1 MTTGHARRERVRD
14 SEYQLWAKT
23 RARTRFDL
31 AVSGMINFP
40 LADLPVQPEDLEL
53 SGPSLYGYAPL
64 QEALA
69 RKCGVPA
76 ECVVHATGTSMAN
89 HLIMAALLDP
99 GDEVLIEAPAYEPL
113 LAAALYLGADV
124 KRFTRRPEDNFAV
137 RPSEI
142 ERNLSPRTRLVVLT
156 NLHNPS
162 SAYTDDDTLSQI
174 GAMASDVG
182 ARVLVDE
189 VYLDALFEHAPRTAF
204 HLGEEFVVTS
214 SLTKVY
220 GLSGLRCGWI
230 LARPELAQRLW
241 RLNDLFGVIPAHPAE
256 RLSVAA
262 LRNLNLIAARSRALL
277 ETNGQLLN
285 SFLRTRDDLEY
296 FEHRSGTVSFPSF
309 KGGDVDELCRL
320 LSEKY
325 ETSVVP
331 GRFFDMPS
339 HMRIGISCGTKMLRG
354 GLERLGAALDEV
366 KR

>member
-1 MTTGHARRERVRD
+1 MTTSGARHDRVRS

-31 AVSGMINFP
+31 AVSGIVNFP
-40 LADLPVQPEDLEL
+40 LADLPVRPEDLEL

-89 HLIMAALLDP
+89 HLVMAALLDP
-99 GDEVLIEAPAYEPL
+99 GDEVLIESPAYEPMV
-113 LAAALYLGADV
+113 ATARYLRADV
-124 KRFTRRPEDNFAV
+124 KRFARRAEDNFAV
-137 RPSEI
+137 RPSEV
-142 ERNLSPRTRLVVLT
+142 ERNLSLRTRLVVLT

-162 SAYTDDDTLSQI
+162 SAHTDEDTLRQI
-174 GAMASDVG
+174 GLMARAVG

-189 VYLDALFEHAPRTAF
+189 VYLDALFEHAPPTAF
-204 HLGEEFVVTS
+204 HLGEDFIVTS

-230 LARPELAQRLW
+230 LAEQALAQKLW

-262 LRNLNLIAARSRALL
+262 LRNLDTIAARSRTLL
-277 ETNGQLLN
+277 ETNGQLLT

-296 FEHRSGTVSFPSF
+296 FEHRSGTVSFPRF
-309 KGGDVDELCRL
+309 KVGDVDDLGRL
-320 LSEKY
+320 LVEKF

-331 GRFFDMPS
+331 GRFFGMPS
-339 HMRIGISCGTKMLRG
+339 HMRIGISCDTEMLRG
-354 GLERLGAALDEV
+354 GLERLGEALDDV

>member
-1 MTTGHARRERVRD
+1 MTTGHARRERVLS
-14 SEYQLWAKT
+14 SEYMLWAKT
-23 RARTRFDL
+23 RSQARFNL
-31 AVSGMINFP
+31 ATSGVVNFP
-40 LADLPVQPEDLEL
+40 LADLPALAEDLEL

-89 HLIMAALLDP
+89 HLVMAALLDP

-113 LAAALYLGADV
+113 LAAARYIGADV
-124 KRFTRRPEDNFAV
+124 KRFARRPEDNFAV
-137 RPSEI
+137 RPSEV
-142 ERNLSPRTRLVVLT
+142 ERNLSARTRLVVLT

-162 SAYTDDDTLSQI
+162 SAHTDEDTLRQI
-174 GAMASDVG
+174 GLMARGVG

-189 VYLDALFEHAPRTAF
+189 VYLDTMFERTPPTAF

-220 GLSGLRCGWI
+220 GLSGLRCGWV
-230 LARPELAQRLW
+230 LAEPGLAQKLW

-262 LRNLNLIAARSRALL
+262 LRHLESISARSRALL
-277 ETNGQLLN
+277 EINGQLLN

-296 FEHRSGTVSFPSF
+296 IEHRFGTVSFPRF
-309 KGGDVDELCRL
+309 KGGDGDDLCRL

-331 GRFFDMPS
+331 GRFFDMPE
-339 HMRIGISCGTKMLRG
+339 HIRIGISCDTETLRG
-354 GLERLGAALDEV
+354 GLERLGAALDEA
-366 KR
+366 